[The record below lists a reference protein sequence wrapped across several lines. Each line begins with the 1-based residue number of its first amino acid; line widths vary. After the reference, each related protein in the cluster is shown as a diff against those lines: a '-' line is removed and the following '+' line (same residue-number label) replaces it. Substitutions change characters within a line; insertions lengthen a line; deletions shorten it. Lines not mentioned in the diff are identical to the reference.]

1 MGVEV
6 SHDDVVITKVKK
18 NVKVWCKIGE
28 TAGDRGYVNVMNVD
42 KEIVDG
48 GCNEEVLS
56 DGVIGVK
63 GVG

>member
-1 MGVEV
+1 ME
-6 SHDDVVITKVKK
+6 VKK
-18 NVKVWCKIGE
+18 KVKVWCKIGE